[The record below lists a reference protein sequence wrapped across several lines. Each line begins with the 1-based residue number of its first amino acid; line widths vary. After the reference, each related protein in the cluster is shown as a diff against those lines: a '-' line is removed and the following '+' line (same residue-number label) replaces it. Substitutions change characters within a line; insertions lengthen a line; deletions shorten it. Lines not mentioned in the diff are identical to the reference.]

1 MTVSVYSR
9 EAIEQIIAD
18 GTFPEDTAVIS
29 FCDPKLKH
37 IDKDYSR
44 VDYSSVC
51 NDVFYC
57 EVDDLDLDY
66 LPEKG
71 YTYDS
76 FFPEAPELA
85 EYINKAFRDGRNIIC
100 QCEYGQSRSAAC
112 AAAILEYFYRRGIDI
127 FAAYK
132 YYPNQVVYHKVFDA
146 LERQKVYSDNRY
158 YYVASADTIKSH
170 LAKLQ
175 LSNMLLSDYQ
185 PDNGNA
191 AADLK
196 RELEGILSEQHLLYH
211 SGEEI
216 VTALLEQ
223 KKPVFAAFTVKEPFN
238 LYDRYL
244 WTPYSVGTYFRYG
257 CENVPVQIWFSR
269 YRASSGTTL
278 ANRRKKASRSYRLG
292 FGTIQSF
299 SFFGILSWD
308 GKRKM
313 IDAVPLIITNI
324 KP

>member
-18 GTFPEDTAVIS
+18 GTFPENTAVIS
-29 FCDPKLKH
+29 FCDPELKH
-37 IDKDYSR
+37 IDKDFFR

-146 LERQKVYSDNRY
+146 LESAAFQSTEYLQRVYDYSGTKYPFDRNAIEESLNRLTLTEKDILYLYLWERKSVLSIADQYGYSDLR
-158 YYVASADTIKSH
+158 IE
-170 LAKLQ
+170 Q
-175 LSNMLLSDYQ
+175 
-185 PDNGNA
+185 
-191 AADLK
+191 
-196 RELEGILSEQHLLYH
+196 ILSKCHRQLAHYIT
-211 SGEEI
+211 G
-216 VTALLEQ
+216 
-223 KKPVFAAFTVKEPFN
+223 
-238 LYDRYL
+238 YL
-244 WTPYSVGTYFRYG
+244 
-257 CENVPVQIWFSR
+257 
-269 YRASSGTTL
+269 
-278 ANRRKKASRSYRLG
+278 RR
-292 FGTIQSF
+292 
-299 SFFGILSWD
+299 
-308 GKRKM
+308 
-313 IDAVPLIITNI
+313 
-324 KP
+324 

>member
-1 MTVSVYSR
+1 MKVSVYSR
-9 EAIEQIIAD
+9 EAIESIIAD
-18 GTFPEDTAVIS
+18 GKFPDNTAVIS
-29 FCDPKLKH
+29 FYDPAIKR
-37 IDKDYSR
+37 IDTDYTH

-51 NDVFYC
+51 NTVFYS
-57 EVDDLDLDY
+57 ELDDLDLDV
-66 LPEKG
+66 LRRKG
-71 YTYDS
+71 YTYDTY
-76 FFPEAPELA
+76 FPEASDIA
-85 EYINKAFRDGRNIIC
+85 AFVYGAYDKGLDIIC
-100 QCEYGQSRSAAC
+100 QCEYGQSRSAGC
-112 AAAILEYFYRRGIDI
+112 AAAILEHFYHNGISVFTD
-127 FAAYK
+127 YR

-158 YYVASADTIKSH
+158 YYAASAEAIKSH

-175 LSNMLLSDYQ
+175 LSDMLLSDYQ
-185 PDNGNA
+185 LDNGDS

-223 KKPVFAAFTVKEPFN
+223 KKQVFAAFTVKEPFN
-238 LYDRYL
+238 LYDRYM